1 MQAQVACRVSDDLA
15 RGIGGFRQIKR
26 EIIQV
31 TVSAA
36 LLGDN
41 NARATMDDIPAG
53 VQRLAYHYVNE
64 L

>member
-26 EIIQV
+26 EIILV

-36 LLGDN
+36 FLGDN
-41 NARATMDDIPAG
+41 NATMDDIPAG